1 MHIVR
6 EDTMNR
12 MHRVHL
18 NMSTVVALTLFVCLA
33 FNALPAGGEEEPGE
47 ITIPTV
53 YRDAYKITVNGKPDA
68 NGTFS
73 MVFTPHGEDGT
84 EFTVNVV
91 KGMGAKKIAADIAKE
106 LTLAAGSRYKVK
118 QNDKKVVVK
127 KGNKKEKP
135 LAIEMTNQKLTGVSI
150 MIGKN

>member
-1 MHIVR
+1 MNPVNHVR
-6 EDTMNR
+6 
-12 MHRVHL
+12 L
-18 NMSTVVALTLFVCLA
+18 KISTAVAFGIFVCLA
-33 FNALPAGGEEEPGE
+33 FSALPAYGEEQPGE

-53 YRDAYKITVNGKPDA
+53 YRDAYKVTVTGKPDA

-91 KGMGAKKIAADIAKE
+91 KGMGAKKIAADVAKE

-118 QNDKKVVVK
+118 QNGNKVVVK
-127 KGNKKEKP
+127 KANKKEKP
-135 LAIEMTNQKLTGVSI
+135 LAIEITNQKLTGVSI

>member
-1 MHIVR
+1 MDHVKR
-6 EDTMNR
+6 NC
-12 MHRVHL
+12 L
-18 NMSTVVALTLFVCLA
+18 KMSPAVAFGLFVCLA
-33 FNALPAGGEEEPGE
+33 FSALPAYGEEKPGE

-53 YRDAYKITVNGKPDA
+53 YRDAYKITVTGKPDA

-91 KGMGAKKIAADIAKE
+91 KGMGAKKIAADVAKE

-118 QNDKKVVVK
+118 QNGNKVVVK

-135 LAIEMTNQKLTGVSI
+135 LAIGMSNQKLTGVSI

>member
-1 MHIVR
+1 MHPV
-6 EDTMNR
+6 N
-12 MHRVHL
+12 RVHL
-18 NMSTVVALTLFVCLA
+18 RLSSVVAFGLFVCLA
-33 FNALPAGGEEEPGE
+33 VSALPAYGEEEPGE

-53 YRDAYKITVNGKPDA
+53 YRDAYKITVTGKPDA

-118 QNDKKVVVK
+118 LNGKKVVVK
-127 KGNKKEKP
+127 KSNKKEKP
-135 LAIEMTNQKLTGVSI
+135 LAIEMSNQKLTGVSI

>member
-1 MHIVR
+1 MYPV
-6 EDTMNR
+6 N
-12 MHRVHL
+12 RVHL
-18 NMSTVVALTLFVCLA
+18 RLSSVVAFGLVVCFA
-33 FNALPAGGEEEPGE
+33 VSALPAYGEEEPGE

-53 YRDAYKITVNGKPDA
+53 YRDSYKITITGKPDA

-91 KGMGAKKIAADIAKE
+91 KGMGAKKIAADVAKE

-118 QNDKKVVVK
+118 QNGNKVVVK
-127 KGNKKEKP
+127 KANKKQPP
-135 LAIEMTNQKLTGVSI
+135 LANEMSNQKITGVSI

>member
-1 MHIVR
+1 
-6 EDTMNR
+6 MNP
-12 MHRVHL
+12 VNSAHL
-18 NMSTVVALTLFVCLA
+18 KLSTAVAFCLFVCLA
-33 FNALPAGGEEEPGE
+33 FSALPAYGEEKPGE

-53 YRDAYKITVNGKPDA
+53 FRDAYKITINGKPDA

-91 KGMGAKKIAADIAKE
+91 KGMGAKKIAADVAKE

-118 QNDKKVVVK
+118 QNGNKVVAK
-127 KGNKKEKP
+127 KANKKEKP
-135 LAIEMTNQKLTGVSI
+135 LAIEITNQKLTGVSI

>member
-1 MHIVR
+1 MHPV
-6 EDTMNR
+6 N
-12 MHRVHL
+12 RVHL
-18 NMSTVVALTLFVCLA
+18 RLSTAVAFCLFVSLA
-33 FNALPAGGEEEPGE
+33 VTALPAYGEEKPGE

-53 YRDAYKITVNGKPDA
+53 FRDACKITVNGKPDA

-73 MVFTPHGEDGT
+73 MVFKPHGEDGT

-91 KGMGAKKIAADIAKE
+91 KGMGAKKIAADVAKE
-106 LTLAAGSRYKVK
+106 LTLAAGDRYKVK
-118 QNDKKVVVK
+118 QNGNKVVVK

-135 LAIEMTNQKLTGVSI
+135 LAIEMTNQKLSGVSI

>member
-1 MHIVR
+1 
-6 EDTMNR
+6 MNR
-12 MHRVHL
+12 MHCAHRKL
-18 NMSTVVALTLFVCLA
+18 STVVAFTLFVCLA
-33 FNALPAGGEEEPGE
+33 FTALPAGGEEKPGE

-53 YRDAYKITVNGKPDA
+53 FRDAYKVTVTGKPDA

-84 EFTVNVV
+84 AFTVNVV

-118 QNDKKVVVK
+118 QNGNKVVVK

>member
-1 MHIVR
+1 MNPVNHVR
-6 EDTMNR
+6 PKI
-12 MHRVHL
+12 
-18 NMSTVVALTLFVCLA
+18 STAVAFGLFVCLA
-33 FNALPAGGEEEPGE
+33 FSALPAYGEEQPGE

-53 YRDAYKITVNGKPDA
+53 YRDAYKITVTGKPDA

-91 KGMGAKKIAADIAKE
+91 KGMGAKKIATDIAKE

-118 QNDKKVVVK
+118 LNGKKVVVK

-135 LAIEMTNQKLTGVSI
+135 LAIEMSNQKLTGVSI

>member
-1 MHIVR
+1 MH
-6 EDTMNR
+6 
-12 MHRVHL
+12 
-18 NMSTVVALTLFVCLA
+18 ALTRPRWAQLSTLVLA
-33 FNALPAGGEEEPGE
+33 FAIVVTAGAIDAMAEDEPGTVE
-47 ITIPTV
+47 IPTV

-73 MVFTPHGEDGT
+73 MVFKAHGEDGT

-106 LTLAAGSRYKVK
+106 LTLAAGERYKVK
-118 QNDKKVVVK
+118 HNGNKVVVK

-135 LAIEMTNQKLTGVSI
+135 LAIEMSNQKITGVSI
-150 MIGKN
+150 MIGNG

>member
-1 MHIVR
+1 
-6 EDTMNR
+6 MNP
-12 MHRVHL
+12 VNCVQL
-18 NMSTVVALTLFVCLA
+18 KMSTAVAFGLFVCLT
-33 FNALPAGGEEEPGE
+33 FSALPAYGEEQPGE

-53 YRDAYKITVNGKPDA
+53 YRDAYKITVTGKPDA

-118 QNDKKVVVK
+118 QNGTKVVVK
-127 KGNKKEKP
+127 KANKKEKP

>member
-1 MHIVR
+1 MNPVNHVR
-6 EDTMNR
+6 
-12 MHRVHL
+12 L
-18 NMSTVVALTLFVCLA
+18 KISTAVAFGLFVCLA
-33 FNALPAGGEEEPGE
+33 FSALPAYGEEQPGE

-53 YRDAYKITVNGKPDA
+53 YRDAYKITVTGKPDA

-91 KGMGAKKIAADIAKE
+91 KGMGAKKIATDIAKE

-118 QNDKKVVVK
+118 LNGKKVVVK

-135 LAIEMTNQKLTGVSI
+135 LAIEMSNQKLTGVSI

>member
-1 MHIVR
+1 
-6 EDTMNR
+6 MNSVNR
-12 MHRVHL
+12 FHSK
-18 NMSTVVALTLFVCLA
+18 MSTVVVFSLFVCLA
-33 FNALPAGGEEEPGE
+33 FSALPVCAEEKPGE

-53 YRDAYKITVNGKPDA
+53 YRDAYKITVTGKPDA

-91 KGMGAKKIAADIAKE
+91 KGMGAKKIAADVAKE

-118 QNDKKVVVK
+118 QNGNKVVVK

-135 LAIEMTNQKLTGVSI
+135 LAIEMSNQQLTGVSI

>member
-1 MHIVR
+1 
-6 EDTMNR
+6 MNPVN
-12 MHRVHL
+12 RVQL
-18 NMSTVVALTLFVCLA
+18 KMSTAVAFGLFVCLT
-33 FNALPAGGEEEPGE
+33 FSALPACGEEKPGE
-47 ITIPTV
+47 IVIPTV
-53 YRDAYKITVNGKPDA
+53 YRDSYKITIKGKPDA

-84 EFTVNVV
+84 EITVNVV

-127 KGNKKEKP
+127 KANKKEKP
-135 LAIEMTNQKLTGVSI
+135 LAIEMSNQKLTGVSI